1 MTHFIMPERK
11 QNSNKGTFG
20 KVLNVAGSENYIG
33 AAYLSTLGALKSGA
47 GYVALASCEK
57 VSESVSILLQEAV
70 LITRKHALKN
80 INNYTV
86 LLIGCGLGTNKKYV
100 NDFIN
105 FIKNNK
111 KDMPTIIDA
120 DGLNILSKCTF
131 KNLPQNTIITPHPAE
146 AGRLLNVDTDE
157 ILSDLTGY
165 AKKLTEKYNC
175 VTVLKSHRTVVCSQT
190 GEIYVNEYG
199 NSALA
204 KAGTGDVLA
213 GIIAGLI
220 AQKNDVF
227 EMAKLGVY
235 LHSRAGE
242 IASKELT
249 EYSVLA
255 SDILKYLPK
264 AIKEI
269 L

>member
-1 MTHFIMPERK
+1 MANFVMPERK

-20 KVLNVAGSENYIG
+20 KVLNIAGSENYIG
-33 AAYLSTLGALKSGA
+33 AAYLSSLGALKSGA
-47 GYVALASCEK
+47 GYVSLASSEK
-57 VSESVSILLQEAV
+57 VLNSVSNLLPETV
-70 LITRKHALKN
+70 LLTRKNALKN

-86 LLIGCGLGTNKKYV
+86 LLIGCGIGIDKKSV
-100 NDFIN
+100 NDFIS

-111 KDMPTIIDA
+111 KGIPTIIDA
-120 DGLNILSKCTF
+120 DGLNILSKCTYI
-131 KNLPQNTIITPHPAE
+131 NLPLNTIITPHPAE
-146 AGRLLNVDTDE
+146 AARLLNVSINE
-157 ILSDLTGY
+157 ILSDLKGS

-175 VTVLKSHRTVVCSQT
+175 VTVLKSHRTIVYSQA
-190 GEIYVNEYG
+190 GEIYINKHG

-204 KAGTGDVLA
+204 KAGTGDVLS
-213 GIIAGLI
+213 GIISGLV
-220 AQKNDVF
+220 AQKNDIF

-242 IASKELT
+242 IASEELT

-255 SDILKYLPK
+255 SDLVKYLPK
-264 AIKEI
+264 AIKEV